1 MSEENQGNEVGSVE
15 GQSAATIP
23 PAEVEATI
31 TDAKITDAKIA
42 DAPQPE
48 PSRASPALLEAL
60 LLAHGDP
67 ISYVRLQDIMRCPKT
82 EVTAALEELQT
93 LYSAEIS
100 GLEVVAIGEKLMLRT
115 KPQFAEAVRDLLAV
129 KPRKLSQAAL
139 ETLSVVAYQ
148 QPIVKSE
155 IDKIRGV
162 DVSPTIKTLLERKL
176 IKILGYQA
184 SVGQPSL
191 YGTTEDFLKIFG
203 LKGLSDLPALRD
215 LKAIAKEPGESG
227 DEAESNDDDVE
238 SDQGGEPCALSPDT
252 AASPEE
258 VVNV

>member
-1 MSEENQGNEVGSVE
+1 MSEESRSSEVGSSESQRAPSMVE
-15 GQSAATIP
+15 ARVTP
-23 PAEVEATI
+23 PAVVTQ
-31 TDAKITDAKIA
+31 
-42 DAPQPE
+42 QPE
-48 PSRASPALLEAL
+48 VSRAGPALLEAL

-67 ISYVRLQDIMRCPKT
+67 ISYVRLQEIMRCPKT
-82 EVTAALEELQT
+82 EVTAALEVLQT

-115 KPQFAEAVRDLLAV
+115 KAQFAEAVRDLLAV

-227 DEAESNDDDVE
+227 DDGEGSDD
-238 SDQGGEPCALSPDT
+238 GEDEEQSVVATETS
-252 AASPEE
+252 ASPEE